1 MAAYE
6 RVTLNRGGRNSRFDC
21 TVQLNGLIDCF
32 ILYDPVNNFSSR
44 EPKAIW
50 FCLASVSLSIKLLL

>member
-21 TVQLNGLIDCF
+21 TFEKDIRYTIHNSTV
-32 ILYDPVNNFSSR
+32 VN
-44 EPKAIW
+44 A
-50 FCLASVSLSIKLLL
+50 AD

>member
-21 TVQLNGLIDCF
+21 ISSLNCIG
-32 ILYDPVNNFSSR
+32 
-44 EPKAIW
+44 
-50 FCLASVSLSIKLLL
+50 SVESDG

>member
-21 TVQLNGLIDCF
+21 NTN
-32 ILYDPVNNFSSR
+32 DPQ
-44 EPKAIW
+44 KKY
-50 FCLASVSLSIKLLL
+50 CLGAVTKYVLLEGYN

>member
-21 TVQLNGLIDCF
+21 ISVMTIFHCWVCYAFNRIQFNSTLSKFFSVLHLTDCF
-32 ILYDPVNNFSSR
+32 I
-44 EPKAIW
+44 
-50 FCLASVSLSIKLLL
+50 